1 MGDDLRGTRLAVISG
16 VVGAAAGVAIT
27 VALYEGG
34 KEGTIEY
41 AVAQQAEPAA
51 EAVGRVVPAIPR
63 AETQPRNV
71 EVTVAPEA
79 LEDEIADL
87 EEELDRL
94 RVEAAMAK
102 GQLSHY
108 EGDPQPWPE
117 DVPQGFM
124 PTAFETTVREAL
136 ADREDAEL
144 LDVDCSEFP
153 CVAVIRSYSG
163 EPDWHQGLQE
173 SIPDPEG
180 YDGEVGKM
188 VWASESESNGA
199 SARLLA
205 VAMVP
210 EEFAENGQ
218 RDRTE
223 FRVGTLTEDLV
234 EEVLGEP

>member
-117 DVPQGFM
+117 D
-124 PTAFETTVREAL
+124 
-136 ADREDAEL
+136 
-144 LDVDCSEFP
+144 
-153 CVAVIRSYSG
+153 
-163 EPDWHQGLQE
+163 
-173 SIPDPEG
+173 
-180 YDGEVGKM
+180 
-188 VWASESESNGA
+188 
-199 SARLLA
+199 
-205 VAMVP
+205 
-210 EEFAENGQ
+210 
-218 RDRTE
+218 
-223 FRVGTLTEDLV
+223 LV
-234 EEVLGEP
+234 EEVLGEDP